1 MNQLK
6 NIPTKLLQEL
16 ITVSELADNSLR
28 DPDIVHDLLHTPL
41 DSSGFVNK
49 VFEEN
54 LEQEPIQEE
63 NKLQIP
69 LIVIDSPVEDEQ
81 SIKEEEPVAR
91 IHIEEHEEEPRTI
104 EMAAF
109 SVNEFLKIIPKF
121 SGKITKTERFIS
133 CVEMYF
139 STLNDATN
147 KQVMNFIHAK
157 LSGIAL
163 TFYQANTIFYY
174 FENNVSICNFRIY

>member
-6 NIPTKLLQEL
+6 NIPKIPTKLLQEL
-16 ITVSELADNSLR
+16 RTVSELVDNSLR

-41 DSSGFVNK
+41 DKSGFVNK

-54 LEQEPIQEE
+54 LEPEPIQEE

-81 SIKEEEPVAR
+81 PIIEEEPVAR

-104 EMAAF
+104 GVFGE
-109 SVNEFLKIIPKF
+109 NNRK
-121 SGKITKTERFIS
+121 GKIYIMCR
-133 CVEMYF
+133 
-139 STLNDATN
+139 
-147 KQVMNFIHAK
+147 
-157 LSGIAL
+157 
-163 TFYQANTIFYY
+163 
-174 FENNVSICNFRIY
+174 NVL